1 MRHYYKQPNKLSQRQ
16 RVKGA
21 NAKSDTVKKNR
32 GVPQGSVLGPL
43 FFNIFLN
50 DLFYFVTE
58 AKLSNYADDNQ
69 LHLHLHLPLYKHAL
83 STRLMCSGRS
93 AFLQDVIVQ
102 CSMYIPQ
109 S

>member
-1 MRHYYKQPNKLSQRQ
+1 MLVVKETEIAYAKLCE
-16 RVKGA
+16 KYFTTKDT
-21 NAKSDTVKKNR
+21 KSDRHAEMNTSRVETNASR
-32 GVPQGSVLGPL
+32 LE
-43 FFNIFLN
+43 I
-50 DLFYFVTE
+50 
-58 AKLSNYADDNQ
+58 
-69 LHLHLHLPLYKHAL
+69 HLHLPLYKHAL

>member
-1 MRHYYKQPNKLSQRQ
+1 MKGGGGVMAYVSSSLSSKKLKLPRNFTGIKFGRHD
-16 RVKGA
+16 A
-21 NAKSDTVKKNR
+21 I
-32 GVPQGSVLGPL
+32 VLGIYRPPKAVGKDYYL
-43 FFNIFLN
+43 ES
-50 DLFYFVTE
+50 D
-58 AKLSNYADDNQ
+58 
-69 LHLHLHLPLYKHAL
+69 LHLPLCQHAL

>member
-1 MRHYYKQPNKLSQRQ
+1 METTQILTNFDVFWLKMPL
-16 RVKGA
+16 A
-21 NAKSDTVKKNR
+21 NVDI
-32 GVPQGSVLGPL
+32 P
-43 FFNIFLN
+43 FLN
-50 DLFYFVTE
+50 LFSETCV
-58 AKLSNYADDNQ
+58 DNSVSLRQ
-69 LHLHLHLPLYKHAL
+69 GGGYIYIYLHLPLCQHAL